1 MSQADGTDERGRE
14 ERLRKLE
21 EAQAFSEHQGDQLS
35 GEVERVFAEIK
46 RLNERL
52 DRIERRMSMLGEH
65 DEGESD

>member
-21 EAQAFSEHQGDQLS
+21 EALAFGEHRGDQLS
-35 GEVERVFAEIK
+35 GEVERAFAEIK

-52 DRIERRMSMLGEH
+52 DRIERRMSILR
-65 DEGESD
+65 DEEGQTE